1 MGALVAFEVALRFQ
15 AAGTPVAA
23 LFVSACAAPGHMGYE
38 YLQGSDDDLLKAVA
52 DATGAKSEFLA
63 EEKFAATFSRRCAG
77 SGPSPATRVRP
88 TRR

>member
-1 MGALVAFEVALRFQ
+1 MSVAFEVALGSRGG
-15 AAGTPVAA
+15 ASVAA
-23 LFVSACAAPGHMGYE
+23 LSSPACAQASGHIGYE

-63 EEKFAATFSRRCAG
+63 EEEVRGDPTLR
-77 SGPSPATRVRP
+77 GPSPATRVRP